1 MLEVIWW
8 YVVTHYTYVGLRY
21 CIYLKLVYLTVQHL
35 GCMLMVTYV
44 YNRAPVQLRSEFLE
58 NGQSSYLELNFVLA
72 LQFWPSLFEF
82 QVDQTVGWLS
92 PKGGI
97 GITPGMWRLIL

>member
-44 YNRAPVQLRSEFLE
+44 YNRAPVQLRSKFLE
-58 NGQSSYLELNFVLA
+58 NGQSSYLELNSVLT
-72 LQFWPSLFEF
+72 LQFGLPFLSFKWIRPS
-82 QVDQTVGWLS
+82 VGCHR
-92 PKGGI
+92 KVA
-97 GITPGMWRLIL
+97 

>member
-1 MLEVIWW
+1 
-8 YVVTHYTYVGLRY
+8 
-21 CIYLKLVYLTVQHL
+21 
-35 GCMLMVTYV
+35 MVTYV
-44 YNRAPVQLRSEFLE
+44 YNRAPVQLRSKFLE

-97 GITPGMWRLIL
+97 GITPGVEINPVMILRPLRKLNEPL